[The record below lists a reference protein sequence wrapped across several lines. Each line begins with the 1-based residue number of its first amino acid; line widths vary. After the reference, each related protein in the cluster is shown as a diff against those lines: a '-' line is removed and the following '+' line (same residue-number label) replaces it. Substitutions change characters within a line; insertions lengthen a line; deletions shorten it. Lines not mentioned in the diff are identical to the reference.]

1 MGLSRVTKISV
12 MLALTGSFFI
22 VELVVGYVVGSL
34 ALVADAYHM
43 LNDAISMGIA
53 IYAIKLSKKSADQK
67 YSYGWHRAEVIAAL
81 VNGVFLLALCFSI
94 FMESLERFG
103 RPPGESIGQDAIS
116 S

>member
-1 MGLSRVTKISV
+1 
-12 MLALTGSFFI
+12 
-22 VELVVGYVVGSL
+22 
-34 ALVADAYHM
+34 M

-94 FMESLERFG
+94 FMESLERFA
-103 RPPGESIGQDAIS
+103 RPPEIEDPRLIVIGTLFRQLAMMEPQFYAS
-116 S
+116 CRS

>member
-1 MGLSRVTKISV
+1 
-12 MLALTGSFFI
+12 
-22 VELVVGYVVGSL
+22 
-34 ALVADAYHM
+34 M

-103 RPPGESIGQDAIS
+103 RPPEIEDPRLIVIVGSIGLGCNLFGLLLFHGKYHQNYGRDTDS
-116 S
+116 